1 MIYLLIIFLIILNS
15 FIFGANLKQNSANID
30 IINVGINEKNLKE
43 YEGQH
48 ILPNGILY
56 NSFLILDEK
65 IMIIDGVEK
74 SYRNEWLSNIQKILN
89 RKEPDFILIQHAEPD
104 SSGSFIAL
112 MELYPKIKVVSSM
125 KSFSLLKKYYK
136 KDFNEN
142 RIIIKEGDTINL
154 GKHILHFIEAPMI
167 HWPEVIMTYDEY
179 SKSFFSSDAFG
190 KFGANDIDEP
200 WEDEARRFFYGILGK
215 YEKQVQSLL
224 NKLKNFEI
232 KNIYPGHG
240 PILTEKI
247 DHYISLYDKWSKFIP
262 EEKGVVIVY
271 ASIYGHT
278 KIAIDKLIEKLK
290 SLNVKYVV
298 HNLSF
303 SHISDIVADAF
314 KYSNLVLGSITYHDD
329 IYPSMRIFINTL
341 VNSNYQNRFVSI
353 IENYSWKSNKGG
365 ALMKKLS
372 NCKNLSFYKQV
383 ISINSSAK
391 ERDIENINQLALEL
405 YKNSK

>member
-179 SKSFFSSDAFG
+179 SKSFFSCDAFG

>member
-179 SKSFFSSDAFG
+179 SKSFFSCDAFG

-290 SLNVKYVV
+290 SLNVKHVV

>member
-30 IINVGINEKNLKE
+30 IINVGINEKNLNE